1 MIDWTNPNEQV
12 TEHFTV
18 NDCLMLHSWNRLAT
32 ADDGADLDKLATL
45 CAKMEEVRNALGC
58 PINVHCMFRSQA
70 YNQSQNI
77 KPVADVHSM
86 SLACDFDCN
95 ATMSIDDVHAKLEP
109 LLESLGI
116 RMERNTTT
124 WVHIDL
130 HPVGNARYFLP

>member
-1 MIDWTNPNEQV
+1 MDWTNSTDQV

-18 NDCLMLHSWNRLAT
+18 SDALMLHSWNKLAT
-32 ADDGADLDKLATL
+32 EADGADFDLLTTL
-45 CAKMEEVRNALGC
+45 CQKMEEIRALLGC

-86 SLACDFDCN
+86 NLACDFDCN
-95 ATMSIDDVHAKLEP
+95 STMTIQEVKDKLLP
-109 LLESLGI
+109 QLESLGI
-116 RMERNTTT
+116 RMEQNTAT

-130 HPVGNARYFLP
+130 HPVVHARYFLA